1 MIRRILELGHP
12 MLQTRTER
20 LTDLGQARRV
30 LADLR
35 DTLYDFRDRRQWGRA
50 ISAPQ
55 IGEPVRVTFMHVDRP
70 VALVNP
76 VITVSTGTLEYWDD
90 CFSFPELFVWVGR
103 AARINL
109 EYQDEEGRPHV
120 LEAEGALAELLQH
133 EVDHL
138 DGVLAIERAKDNRS
152 FCLRGEFVRQ
162 KKGKWV
168 R

>member
-1 MIRRILELGHP
+1 MIRRIVELGHP
-12 MLQTRTER
+12 LLQTRTER
-20 LTDLGQARRV
+20 LIDFGQARRV

-70 VALVNP
+70 VAIVNP
-76 VITVSTGTLEYWDD
+76 VITVSSGELEYWDD
-90 CFSFPELFVWVGR
+90 CFSFPELFVWVVR
-103 AARINL
+103 PARVTV

-120 LEAEGALAELLQH
+120 QEAEGDLAELLQH

-138 DGVLAIERAKDNRS
+138 DGVVAIERAKDERS
-152 FCLRGEFVRQ
+152 FCLRTEFERQ
-162 KKGKWV
+162 KKSKWI